1 MKTQPLSVLQ
11 ERIGEYKRKFYLN
24 QLVKGVIFA
33 AAFVLS
39 AYLFVNTIEYFGR
52 FSSAV
57 RGTLFFGFLAILGY
71 ALARWVVTPLVHL
84 YGLRKSLSDEE
95 AAGQIGNFFPE
106 IGDKLINTLQLRN
119 LSGAQTDL
127 IEASIQQKSKQLL
140 IVRFSD
146 AVKID
151 QNRRYLKYAIYPLAA
166 IGLVLLINPRFFA
179 NSSDRIIHFEKEYND
194 APFTFKLDNTN
205 LKAFRNEDFTLKV
218 SLAGGALPE
227 AVYVVHNKA
236 KFKLEPEDADTY
248 SYTFKNVQR
257 PIEFQFEAAGYK
269 SSDYKLTVAERP
281 SLLSFD
287 VTLQYPTYLGKPA
300 EQLSNVGNLTVP
312 EGTTITWDFN
322 TDATEEMALAFEGD
336 KNAYTAESKLTGGY
350 EFRKNVR
357 KSANYEIKLKNDESN
372 NREKISYFLN
382 VINDKHPTL
391 TLENYQDTTLYNYF
405 VLGGNIADDYGF
417 SNLRVFYNLRRKGD
431 KTDEKKV
438 AYKGFGIPFN
448 KSTTN
453 QTFYFQWYVDSLRLT
468 PGDRIEYYVQVWDND
483 GVNGPKSAKSRMID
497 FAVPSKEEVRAEA
510 DKAAEKTEA
519 QINKTLQKA
528 KNLQKELEKLD
539 QRLKSERELD
549 FQDKKQ
555 IEDLLKKREEL
566 MNDMKSMQEQTQTAQ
581 EKQERFAEQS
591 PEMKQKMEQ
600 LQKLMKELLDPE
612 TKKLYDQLEKLLQ
625 QQQQDDKMQELMNK
639 LKNKEFNAQKE
650 IEKALEM
657 FKQLQLQQKAE
668 QIQKDLNEMAEKQE
682 QLAEKTEKE
691 SKEQEAKDKE
701 NKDQKGK
708 DKDAKDQKDK
718 DQKGKDQEGKDQ
730 KEQESKE
737 QKDQE
742 SKDGKED
749 AKQEE
754 LKKEQEELN
763 KEFEETK
770 KDIEELEKLN
780 EELADKQ
787 EMDTGKE
794 EQQEVEKEQKNSSKQ
809 LQQKQNKSAS
819 QSQKKAA
826 KSMKKMAQQMEESME
841 SAEMQEMDENMD
853 NLRDI
858 LENLIHLS
866 FDQERVMKDF
876 RGVNLQDPR
885 FVKLAQE
892 QLKLQDDAKV
902 IEDSLYALAKRV
914 MQIQTFVTRELNDMK
929 FHMTESTRYIRE
941 RRLNMATSKQQFA
954 MTSINNL
961 SLMLSQTLQQMQ
973 AAMMAMASPGSGS
986 KKGSKGKGKSPGNL
1000 GELQKQLNNRIQQ
1013 LQKGQGQGQGQGGM
1027 GGRQMSEQLAQMA
1040 AEQARIR
1047 QMLKEL
1053 MDSQKGSEGG
1063 RKVGNEVKELM
1074 DKMDETET
1082 DLVNKRINPT
1092 VIKRQ
1097 EEIVTRLLE
1106 SEKALRQQEEDTQRK
1121 SETAKPQP
1129 RNPPAEFEQYV
1140 KDKQRQTE
1148 LLRTVPPSFAPF
1160 YKREADNYFKKSGER

>member
-1 MKTQPLSVLQ
+1 MRTQTLSVLL

-33 AAFVLS
+33 IAFVLS
-39 AYLFVNTIEYFGR
+39 AYLFVNTLEYFGR
-52 FSSAV
+52 FSSTV
-57 RGTLFFGFLAILGY
+57 RATLFFGFLGILGY
-71 ALARWVVTPLVHL
+71 AVVRWVVIPLIHL
-84 YGLRKSLSDEE
+84 YGLRKSITDEE
-95 AAGQIGNFFPE
+95 AATQIGSFFPE
-106 IGDKLINTLQLRN
+106 VGDKLINTLQLRN
-119 LSGAQTDL
+119 LSGTQTDL
-127 IEASIQQKSKQLL
+127 IEASIQQKSSQLM

-146 AVKID
+146 AIKID
-151 QNRRYLKYAIYPLAA
+151 QNRRYLKYAAYPLAA
-166 IGLVLLINPRFFA
+166 IAMVLLINPRFFA
-179 NSSDRIIHFEKEYND
+179 SSSDRIIHFEKEYTD
-194 APFTFKLDNTN
+194 APFTFKLENPN
-205 LKAFRNEDFTLKV
+205 LKAFRNEDFKLEL

-236 KFKLEPEDADTY
+236 KFKLDPESADSY

-257 PIEFQFEAAGYK
+257 PIEFYFEAAGYK
-269 SSDYKLTVAERP
+269 SSTYTLTLAERP

-287 VTLQYPTYLGKPA
+287 VTLRYPAYLGKPA

-312 EGTTITWDFN
+312 EGTVITWDFN
-322 TDATEEMALAFEGD
+322 TNATKEMALLFEGD
-336 KNAYTAESKLTGGY
+336 KNLYPAESKLTGGY
-350 EFRKNVR
+350 EFQ
-357 KSANYEIKLKNDESN
+357 KSARRSGNYEIKLKNEESG

-382 VINDKHPTL
+382 VINDKYPTL

-438 AYKGFGIPFN
+438 VYKGFGIPFN

-483 GVNGPKSAKSRMID
+483 GINGPKSAKSRMID

-510 DKAAEKTEA
+510 EKSAEKTA
-519 QINKTLQKA
+519 SQINKTLQKA
-528 KNLQKELEKLD
+528 KTLQKELEKLD
-539 QRLKSERELD
+539 QRLKTDRDLD

-555 IEDLLKKREEL
+555 IEDLLKKRDEL
-566 MNDMKSMQEQTQTAQ
+566 MNDMKSMQEQAQSAQ
-581 EKQERFAEQS
+581 EKQDRFAEQS

-612 TKKLYDQLEKLLQ
+612 TQKLYEQLEKLLQ
-625 QQQQDDKMQELMNK
+625 QQQQDEKIQELMNK

-668 QIQKDLNEMAEKQE
+668 QIQKDLKEMADKEEK
-682 QLAEKTEKE
+682 LAEKTEQLA
-691 SKEQEAKDKE
+691 KEQEKEQKGKDSE
-701 NKDQKGK
+701 NKDQKNNQDKKGK
-708 DKDAKDQKDK
+708 EQDNKDQKDGKDQDKK
-718 DQKGKDQEGKDQ
+718 DQKGN
-730 KEQESKE
+730 EQQDKNA
-737 QKDQE
+737 Q
-742 SKDGKED
+742 
-749 AKQEE
+749 QEE

-780 EELADKQ
+780 EQLDNKQ

-794 EQQEVEKEQKNSSKQ
+794 QQQEVDKQQENSSKQ
-809 LQQKQNKSAS
+809 LEQKQNKNAS

-826 KSMKKMAQQMEESME
+826 KSMRQMAQQMQESME
-841 SAEMQEMDENMD
+841 SAEMEEMSENMD
-853 NLRDI
+853 DLRDI

-929 FHMTESTRYIRE
+929 FHMNESTRYIRE

-961 SLMLSQTLQQMQ
+961 SLMLSQTLEQMQ
-973 AAMMAMASPGSGS
+973 AAMMAMSSPGQGK
-986 KKGSKGKGKSPGNL
+986 KKGGKKQSQSL
-1000 GELQKQLNNRIQQ
+1000 GELQQQLNKRINEI
-1013 LQKGQGQGQGQGGM
+1013 QKGQGQKGGM

-1053 MDSQKGSEGG
+1053 MDSQKGTEGG
-1063 RKVGNEVKELM
+1063 KKVGNEVKDLIE
-1074 DKMDETET
+1074 KMDETET
-1082 DLVNKRINPT
+1082 DLVNKRVDPNLL
-1092 VIKRQ
+1092 KRQ
-1097 EEIVTRLLE
+1097 QDIITRLLE

-1121 SETAKPQP
+1121 AETAKPQP
-1129 RNPPAEFEQYV
+1129 RTPPAAFEQYV

-1160 YKREADNYFKKSGER
+1160 YKREADSYFKKSSEK

>member
-1 MKTQPLSVLQ
+1 MKTQTLSVLL
-11 ERIGEYKRKFYLN
+11 ERISEYKRKFYLN

-39 AYLFVNTIEYFGR
+39 SYLFVSTLEYFGR
-52 FSSAV
+52 FNSGIRA
-57 RGTLFFGFLAILGY
+57 TLFYGFIAILGY
-71 ALARWVVTPLVHL
+71 ALVRWVIIPLVNL
-84 YGLRKSLSDEE
+84 YGLRKQFSDEE
-95 AAGQIGNFFPE
+95 AAGQIGRFFPE
-106 IGDKLINTLQLRN
+106 IGDKLVNTLQLRN
-119 LSGAQTDL
+119 LSGTQTDL
-127 IEASIQQKSKQLL
+127 IEASIQQKSKQLM
-140 IVRFSD
+140 IVRFAD
-146 AVKID
+146 AIKIN
-151 QNRRYLKYAIYPLAA
+151 QNQRYLKYAAYPLAIIA
-166 IGLVLLINPRFFA
+166 LVMAFNPRFFA
-179 NSSDRIIHFEKEYND
+179 SSSDRIIHFEKEYND
-194 APFTFKLDNTN
+194 APFTFQLDNPN
-205 LKAFRNEDFTLKV
+205 LKAFRNEDFTLKL

-236 KFKLEPEDADTY
+236 KFKLEAEDANTF

-257 PIEFQFEAAGYK
+257 PIAFQFEAAGYK
-269 SSDYKLTVAERP
+269 SQEYKLTITDRP

-287 VTLQYPTYLGKPA
+287 VTLNYPAYLGKPA

-312 EGTTITWDFN
+312 EGTTITWDFK
-322 TDATEEMALAFEGD
+322 TDATEEMSLSFEGEQ
-336 KNAYTAESKLTGGY
+336 KTYPAKSKLTGGY
-350 EFRKNVR
+350 AFNRNAR
-357 KSANYEIKLKNDESN
+357 RSGNYEIKLKNDESE

-382 VINDKHPTL
+382 VIGDKHPTL

-417 SNLRVFYNLRRKGD
+417 SNLRIFYNLRRKGD
-431 KTDEKKV
+431 KTDEKKLV
-438 AYKGFGIPFN
+438 YKGFGIPFN

-468 PGDRIEYYVQVWDND
+468 PGDRIEYFVQVWDND

-497 FAVPSKEEVRAEA
+497 FAVPSKEEVRADAE
-510 DKAAEKTEA
+510 KSAEKTEA

-539 QRLKSERELD
+539 QRLKSEKELD
-549 FQDKKQ
+549 FKDKKQ

-566 MNDMKSMQEQTQTAQ
+566 MNDIKSMQEQAQSSQ

-612 TKKLYDQLEKLLQ
+612 TKKLYDQLEKLLE
-625 QQQQDDKMQELMNK
+625 QQQQDEKMQELMNK

-657 FKQLQLQQKAE
+657 FKQLQLEQKAE
-668 QIQKDLNEMAEKQE
+668 QIQKDLNELAEKQE
-682 QLAEKTEKE
+682 KLAEKTEQE
-691 SKEQEAKDKE
+691 NKEQQGKDKDNKDQQGKDKE
-701 NKDQKGK
+701 NKDPQGK
-708 DKDAKDQKDK
+708 DKEQPS
-718 DQKGKDQEGKDQ
+718 
-730 KEQESKE
+730 KEQE
-737 QKDQE
+737 
-742 SKDGKED
+742 

-763 KEFEETK
+763 KEFDEAK

-780 EELADKQ
+780 EELNDKQ

-794 EQQEVEKEQKNSSKQ
+794 DQQDVDKEQDKASEELDK
-809 LQQKQNKSAS
+809 KQNKSAS
-819 QSQKKAA
+819 KSQKKAA
-826 KSMKKMAQQMEESME
+826 SSMKKMAQKMKESME
-841 SAEMQEMDENMD
+841 SAEMEEMDENID

-866 FDQERVMKDF
+866 FEQERVMKDF

-885 FVKLAQE
+885 FIKLAQD

-954 MTSINNL
+954 MTSMNNL

-973 AAMMAMASPGSGS
+973 AAMMAMSGQGQGN
-986 KKGSKGKGKSPGNL
+986 KKGKGKKPGQSM
-1000 GELQKQLNNRIQQ
+1000 GDLQQQLNKRIQQ
-1013 LQKGQGQGQGQGGM
+1013 LQKGQGQGGM

-1047 QMLKEL
+1047 QMMKEL
-1053 MDSQKGSEGG
+1053 MDSQKGTEIG
-1063 RKVGNEVKELM
+1063 KKLGNEVKDLM
-1074 DKMDETET
+1074 EKMDETET
-1082 DLVNKRINPT
+1082 DLVNKRMNPNL
-1092 VIKRQ
+1092 IKRQ

-1129 RNPPAEFEQYV
+1129 RTPPAAFEQYV
-1140 KDKQRQTE
+1140 KEKQRQTE

-1160 YKREADNYFKKSGER
+1160 YKREADNYFKKSGEK

>member
-1 MKTQPLSVLQ
+1 MKTQTLSVLQ

-106 IGDKLINTLQLRN
+106 IGDKLLNTLQLRN

-194 APFTFKLDNTN
+194 APFTFKLDNKN
-205 LKAFRNEDFTLKV
+205 LKAFRNEDFTLQV

-269 SSDYKLTVAERP
+269 SSDYKLLVAERP
-281 SLLSFD
+281 NLLSFD
-287 VTLQYPTYLGKPA
+287 VTLQYPAYLGKPA

-312 EGTTITWDFN
+312 EGTTVTWDFN

-336 KNAYTAESKLTGGY
+336 KKVYPAESKLTGGY
-350 EFRKNVR
+350 EFQKNVR
-357 KSANYEIKLKNDESN
+357 RSGNYEIKLKNDESD

-431 KTDEKKV
+431 KTDAKKAV
-438 AYKGFGIPFN
+438 YKGFGIPFN

-510 DKAAEKTEA
+510 EKSAEKTEA

-528 KNLQKELEKLD
+528 KSLQKELEKLD

-566 MNDMKSMQEQTQTAQ
+566 MNDMKSMQEQAQTAQ

-682 QLAEKTEKE
+682 KLAEKTEKE
-691 SKEQEAKDKE
+691 AKDQE

-708 DKDAKDQKDK
+708 DQEAKDQKDK
-718 DQKGKDQEGKDQ
+718 D
-730 KEQESKE
+730 
-737 QKDQE
+737 
-742 SKDGKED
+742 GKED
-749 AKQEE
+749 SKQEE

-794 EQQEVEKEQKNSSKQ
+794 EQQEVDKEQQNSSKQ
-809 LQQKQNKSAS
+809 LQQKQNKNAS

-826 KSMKKMAQQMEESME
+826 KSMKKMAKQMQESME

-885 FVKLAQE
+885 FIKLAQE

-986 KKGSKGKGKSPGNL
+986 KKGNKGKGKSPGNL

-1013 LQKGQGQGQGQGGM
+1013 LQKGQGQGQGGM

-1097 EEIVTRLLE
+1097 EEIITRLLE

-1160 YKREADNYFKKSGER
+1160 YKREADNYFKKTGEK

>member
-1 MKTQPLSVLQ
+1 MKIQTPSVLLA
-11 ERIGEYKRKFYLN
+11 RIDEYKRKFYLN
-24 QLVKGVIFA
+24 QLIKGIIFT
-33 AAFVLS
+33 AAFTLS

-52 FSSAV
+52 FNSTFRAV
-57 RGTLFFGFLAILGY
+57 LFYSFFGVLGY
-71 ALARWVVTPLVHL
+71 ALVRWVIIPLVHL
-84 YGLRKSLSDEE
+84 YGLSKPFSDEE
-95 AAGQIGNFFPE
+95 AAGQIGRFFPE

-119 LSGAQTDL
+119 LSGTQTDL
-127 IEASIQQKSKQLL
+127 IEASIQQKSKQLM

-146 AVKID
+146 AIKIN
-151 QNRRYLKYAIYPLAA
+151 QNRRYLKYAAYPLAA
-166 IGLVLLINPRFFA
+166 IALVMVFNPRFFA
-179 NSSDRIIHFEKEYND
+179 SSSDRIIHFEKEYND
-194 APFTFKLDNTN
+194 APFTFQLDNPN
-205 LKAFRNEDFTLKV
+205 LKAFRGEDFNLQL

-236 KFKLEPEDADTY
+236 KFKLDPEEGNTF

-257 PIEFQFEAAGYK
+257 PITFQFEAAGYK
-269 SSDYKLTVAERP
+269 SQEYKLTVTDRP

-287 VTLQYPTYLGKPA
+287 VTLNYPGYLGKPA

-312 EGTTITWDFN
+312 EGTTITWDFK
-322 TDATEEMALAFEGD
+322 TDATEEMLLAFEGEQ
-336 KNAYTAESKLTGGY
+336 KTYPAKSKLTGGY
-350 EFRKNVR
+350 EFNRNAR
-357 KSANYEIKLKNDESN
+357 RSGNYEIKLKNDESE

-382 VINDKHPTL
+382 VIGDKHPTL

-431 KTDEKKV
+431 KTDEKKL
-438 AYKGFGIPFN
+438 AYKGFSIPFN

-468 PGDRIEYYVQVWDND
+468 PGDKIEYFVQVWDND

-497 FAVPSKEEVRAEA
+497 FAVPSKEEVRADAE
-510 DKAAEKTEA
+510 KSAEKTEA

-528 KNLQKELEKLD
+528 KSLQKELEKLD
-539 QRLKSERELD
+539 QRLKSEKELD
-549 FQDKKQ
+549 FKDKKQ

-566 MNDMKSMQEQTQTAQ
+566 MNDIKSMQEQAQSSQ

-612 TKKLYDQLEKLLQ
+612 TKKLYEQLEKLLE
-625 QQQQDDKMQELMNK
+625 QQQQDEKMQELMNK

-657 FKQLQLQQKAE
+657 FKQLQLEQKAE
-668 QIQKDLNEMAEKQE
+668 QIQKDLNELAEKQE
-682 QLAEKTEKE
+682 KLAEKTEQEK
-691 SKEQEAKDKE
+691 KEQEGKDKE

-708 DKDAKDQKDK
+708 ENKDQQGKDKDNKDQQGKDK
-718 DQKGKDQEGKDQ
+718 DQQS
-730 KEQESKE
+730 KEQE
-737 QKDQE
+737 
-742 SKDGKED
+742 

-763 KEFEETK
+763 KEFDEAK

-780 EELADKQ
+780 EELEDKQ

-794 EQQEVEKEQKNSSKQ
+794 DQQDVDKEQDKASEELDK
-809 LQQKQNKSAS
+809 KQNKSAS
-819 QSQKKAA
+819 KSQKKAA
-826 KSMKKMAQQMEESME
+826 GSMKKMAKKMKESME
-841 SAEMQEMDENMD
+841 SAEMEEMDENMD

-866 FDQERVMKDF
+866 FEQERVMKDF

-885 FVKLAQE
+885 FIKLAQD

-902 IEDSLYALAKRV
+902 IEDSLYALSKRV

-941 RRLNMATSKQQFA
+941 RKLNMATSKQQFA
-954 MTSINNL
+954 MTSMNNL

-973 AAMMAMASPGSGS
+973 AAMMAMSGQGSGN
-986 KKGSKGKGKSPGNL
+986 KKGKGKKPGQSM
-1000 GELQKQLNNRIQQ
+1000 GDLQQQLNKRIQQ
-1013 LQKGQGQGQGQGGM
+1013 MQKGLGQGGM

-1047 QMLKEL
+1047 QMMKEL
-1053 MDSQKGSEGG
+1053 MDSQKGTEVG
-1063 RKVGNEVKELM
+1063 KKLGNEVKDLM
-1074 DKMDETET
+1074 EKMDETET
-1082 DLVNKRINPT
+1082 DLVNKRMNPNL
-1092 VIKRQ
+1092 IKRQ

-1129 RNPPAEFEQYV
+1129 RTPPAAFEQYV
-1140 KDKQRQTE
+1140 KEKQRQAE

-1160 YKREADNYFKKSGER
+1160 YKREADNYFKKSGEK

>member
-1 MKTQPLSVLQ
+1 MKTQTLSVLL

-24 QLVKGVIFA
+24 QLVKGVIFT
-33 AAFVLS
+33 AAFMLS
-39 AYLFVNTIEYFGR
+39 AYLFVNTLEYFGR

-57 RGTLFFGFLAILGY
+57 RATLFYGFFIILGY
-71 ALARWVVTPLVHL
+71 ALIRWVGIPIFHL
-84 YGLRKSLSDEE
+84 YGLRKSLSDED
-95 AAGQIGNFFPE
+95 AANQIGNFFPE

-119 LSGAQTDL
+119 LSGVHTDL
-127 IEASIQQKSKQLL
+127 IEASIQQKSKQLM

-146 AVKID
+146 AIKIN
-151 QNRRYLKYAIYPLAA
+151 QNQRYLKYAAYPLAA
-166 IGLVLLINPRFFA
+166 IALVLIINPRFFA
-179 NSSDRIIHFEKEYND
+179 SSSDRIIHFEKEYND
-194 APFTFKLDNTN
+194 APFTFKLDNPN

-269 SSDYKLTVAERP
+269 SNEYELTVAERP

-287 VTLQYPTYLGKPA
+287 VTLNYPAYLGKPA

-322 TDATEEMALAFEGD
+322 TDATKNMALAFEGD
-336 KNAYTAESKLTGGY
+336 KNVYAAESKLTGGY
-350 EFRKNVR
+350 EFKRSVR
-357 KSANYEIKLKNDESN
+357 KSGNYEIKLKNEESE

-417 SNLRVFYNLRRKGD
+417 SNLRVFYNLRRKND
-431 KTDEKKV
+431 KTDEKKLV
-438 AYKGFGIPFN
+438 YKGFSIPFN

-510 DKAAEKTEA
+510 EKSAEKTEA

-528 KNLQKELEKLD
+528 KTLQKELEKLD
-539 QRLKSERELD
+539 QRLKSEKELD
-549 FQDKKQ
+549 FKDKKQ
-555 IEDLLKKREEL
+555 IEDLLKKREDL
-566 MNDMKSMQEQTQTAQ
+566 QNDMKSMQEQAQSSQ

-612 TKKLYDQLEKLLQ
+612 TQKLYEQLEKLLDQ
-625 QQQQDDKMQELMNK
+625 QQRDEKMQELMNK

-657 FKQLQLQQKAE
+657 FKQLQVQQKAE
-668 QIQKDLNEMAEKQE
+668 QIQKDLNEMAEKE
-682 QLAEKTEKE
+682 EKLAEKAEQQA
-691 SKEQEAKDKE
+691 KEQE
-701 NKDQKGK
+701 
-708 DKDAKDQKDK
+708 AKDQKDK
-718 DQKGKDQEGKDQ
+718 DQKGKDQKDKEQKDKDQKGKEQDGKDQ
-730 KEQESKE
+730 KDKEQE
-737 QKDQE
+737 
-742 SKDGKED
+742 

-780 EELADKQ
+780 EELDDKQ

-794 EQQEVEKEQKNSSKQ
+794 DQQEVDKEQQESSKQ
-809 LQQKQNKSAS
+809 LEKKQNKSAS
-819 QSQKKAA
+819 KSQKKAA
-826 KSMKKMAQQMEESME
+826 KSMRNMAQKMQESME
-841 SAEMQEMDENMD
+841 SEEMEEMDENMD

-866 FDQERVMKDF
+866 FEQERVMKDF

-885 FVKLAQE
+885 FVKLAQD

-941 RRLNMATSKQQFA
+941 RKLNMATSKQQFA
-954 MTSINNL
+954 MTSMNNL
-961 SLMLSQTLQQMQ
+961 SLMLGQTLQQMQ
-973 AAMMAMASPGSGS
+973 AAMMAMSMPGKGS
-986 KKGSKGKGKSPGNL
+986 KKGKGKKPGQSL
-1000 GELQKQLNNRIQQ
+1000 GEMQQQLNKRIQQ
-1013 LQKGQGQGQGQGGM
+1013 MQKDGKGGM
-1027 GGRQMSEQLAQMA
+1027 GGRQMSEQLAKMA
-1040 AEQARIR
+1040 AEQAMIR
-1047 QMLKEL
+1047 QMMKEL
-1053 MDSQKGSEGG
+1053 MDSQKGTEVG
-1063 RKVGNEVKELM
+1063 KKLGNEVKELM
-1074 DKMDETET
+1074 DKMAAF
-1082 DLVNKRINPT
+1082 LKGVH
-1092 VIKRQ
+1092 
-1097 EEIVTRLLE
+1097 
-1106 SEKALRQQEEDTQRK
+1106 
-1121 SETAKPQP
+1121 
-1129 RNPPAEFEQYV
+1129 F
-1140 KDKQRQTE
+1140 
-1148 LLRTVPPSFAPF
+1148 
-1160 YKREADNYFKKSGER
+1160 

>member
-1 MKTQPLSVLQ
+1 MTTPTLSVLL

-24 QLVKGVIFA
+24 QLIKGVIFA

-39 AYLFVNTIEYFGR
+39 AYLFVNTLEYFGR
-52 FSSAV
+52 FSSGV
-57 RGTLFFGFLAILGY
+57 RAALFYGFIGILGY
-71 ALARWVVTPLVHL
+71 ALVRWVAIPIFHL
-84 YGLRKSLSDEE
+84 WGLRKSLSDEE
-95 AAGQIGNFFPE
+95 AASQIGSFFPE
-106 IGDKLINTLQLRN
+106 IGDKLVNTLQLRG
-119 LSGAQTDL
+119 LSGQQTDL
-127 IEASIQQKSKQLL
+127 IEASIQQKSKQLM

-146 AVKID
+146 AIKIE
-151 QNRRYLKYAIYPLAA
+151 QNRRYLKYAVYPLAA
-166 IGLVLLINPRFFA
+166 IALVLAINPRFFA
-179 NSSDRIIHFEKEYND
+179 SSSDRIIHFEKEFND
-194 APFTFKLDNTN
+194 APFTFQLDNPN
-205 LKAFRNEDFTLKV
+205 LKAFRNEDFTLRL

-236 KFKLEPEDADTY
+236 KFKLDAEDNNTY

-257 PIEFQFEAAGYK
+257 PIDFQFEAAGYK
-269 SSDYKLTVAERP
+269 SKEYELTVAERP

-287 VTLQYPTYLGKPA
+287 VTLNYPAYLGKPA
-300 EQLSNVGNLTVP
+300 EQLSNVGNLTIP
-312 EGTTITWDFN
+312 EGTTISWDFN
-322 TDATEEMALAFEGD
+322 TDATKDMSLAFEGD
-336 KNAYTAESKLTGGY
+336 QKAYTAESKLTGGY
-350 EFRKNVR
+350 EFKRTVR
-357 KSANYEIKLKNDESN
+357 RSGNYEIKLKNDDSQ

-417 SNLRVFYNLRRKGD
+417 SNLRVFYNLRRKTD
-431 KTDEKKV
+431 KTDPKKV
-438 AYKGFGIPFN
+438 AYKGFSIPFN
-448 KSTTN
+448 KSTTS

-510 DKAAEKTEA
+510 EKSAEKTEA

-528 KNLQKELEKLD
+528 KSLQKEIEKLD
-539 QRLKSERELD
+539 QRLKSEKELD
-549 FQDKKQ
+549 FKDKKQ
-555 IEDLLKKREEL
+555 IEDLLKKRDEL
-566 MNDMKSMQEQTQTAQ
+566 QNDMKSMQEQAQTSQ
-581 EKQERFAEQS
+581 EKQDRFSEQS

-612 TKKLYDQLEKLLQ
+612 TQKLYEQLEKLLDQ
-625 QQQQDDKMQELMNK
+625 QQRDDKMQELMNK

-657 FKQLQLQQKAE
+657 FKQMQVQQKAE
-668 QIQKDLNEMAEKQE
+668 QIQKDLNEMAEKEEKLAEKAE
-682 QLAEKTEKE
+682 QLA
-691 SKEQEAKDKE
+691 KEQEQKE
-701 NKDQKGK
+701 
-708 DKDAKDQKDK
+708 K
-718 DQKGKDQEGKDQ
+718 DQKGKDQQNKDGQ
-730 KEQESKE
+730 NKEQE
-737 QKDQE
+737 Q
-742 SKDGKED
+742 
-749 AKQEE
+749 KQEE

-763 KEFEETK
+763 KEFDETK

-780 EELADKQ
+780 EELDDKNDI
-787 EMDTGKE
+787 DTGKE
-794 EQQEVEKEQKNSSKQ
+794 DQKDVDQEQENSSKQ

-819 QSQKKAA
+819 KSQKNAA
-826 KSMKKMAQQMEESME
+826 KSMRKMAQKMQESME
-841 SAEMQEMDENMD
+841 SEEMEAMDENID

-876 RGVNLQDPR
+876 RGVGLQDPR
-885 FVKLAQE
+885 FIKLAQD

-929 FHMTESTRYIRE
+929 FHMTESTRFIRE

-954 MTSINNL
+954 MTSMNNL

-973 AAMMAMASPGSGS
+973 AAMMAMSMPGKGS
-986 KKGSKGKGKSPGNL
+986 KKGKGKNPGQSM
-1000 GELQKQLNNRIQQ
+1000 GDLQKQLNQRIQQ
-1013 LQKGQGQGQGQGGM
+1013 LQKNQQGGQGGM
-1027 GGRQMSEQLAQMA
+1027 GGRQMSEQLAKMA
-1040 AEQARIR
+1040 AEQAMIR
-1047 QMLKEL
+1047 QMMKEL
-1053 MDSQKGSEGG
+1053 MDSQKGTEAG
-1063 RKVGNEVKELM
+1063 KKLGNEVKDLM
-1074 DKMDETET
+1074 QKMDETET
-1082 DLVNKRINPT
+1082 DLVNKRVNPNL
-1092 VIKRQ
+1092 IKRQ

-1106 SEKALRQQEEDTQRK
+1106 SEKALRQQEEDNQRK

-1129 RNPPAEFEQYV
+1129 KTPPAAFEQYV
-1140 KDKQRQTE
+1140 KEKQRQTE

-1160 YKREADNYFKKSGER
+1160 YKREADNYFRKTGGK

>member
-1 MKTQPLSVLQ
+1 MNNPTSSVLL

-52 FSSAV
+52 FSSSV

-71 ALARWVVTPLVHL
+71 ALVRWVAVPLVHL
-84 YGLRKSLSDEE
+84 YGLTKSLSNEE

-106 IGDKLINTLQLRN
+106 IGDKLVNTLQLRN
-119 LSGAQTDL
+119 LSGVQTDL
-127 IEASIQQKSKQLL
+127 IEASIQQKSKQLM

-146 AVKID
+146 AIKID
-151 QNRRYLKYAIYPLAA
+151 QNRRYLKYAAYPLAA
-166 IGLVLLINPRFFA
+166 IALVLLINPRFFA

-194 APFTFKLDNTN
+194 APFTFKLDNPN
-205 LKAFRNEDFTLKV
+205 LKAFRNEDFTLKL

-236 KFKLEPEDADTY
+236 KFKLEQEDADTY

-269 SSDYKLTVAERP
+269 SSEYKLEVAERP

-287 VTLQYPTYLGKPA
+287 VTLNYPSYLGKPA

-312 EGTTITWDFN
+312 EGTTITWDFH

-336 KNAYTAESKLTGGY
+336 QKTYPAEGKLTGGY
-350 EFRKNVR
+350 EFSR
-357 KSANYEIKLKNDESN
+357 SARRSGNYEIKLKNDESE

-405 VLGGNIADDYGF
+405 VLGGNIVDDYGF

-431 KTDEKKV
+431 KTDEKKLV
-438 AYKGFGIPFN
+438 YKGFGIPFN

-483 GVNGPKSAKSRMID
+483 GVNGPKSAKSRLID

-510 DKAAEKTEA
+510 EKSAEKTEA

-528 KNLQKELEKLD
+528 KSLQKELEKLD
-539 QRLKSERELD
+539 QRLKSEKELD

-555 IEDLLKKREEL
+555 IEDLLKKRDEL
-566 MNDMKSMQEQTQTAQ
+566 QNDMKSMQEQAQTAQ

-612 TKKLYDQLEKLLQ
+612 TQKLYEQLEKLLQ

-682 QLAEKTEKE
+682 KLAEKAEEK
-691 SKEQEAKDKE
+691 SKDQEGKE

-708 DKDAKDQKDK
+708 DQKDKDQKDK
-718 DQKGKDQEGKDQ
+718 DQKGKDQDGKDQ
-730 KEQESKE
+730 KDKD
-737 QKDQE
+737 QKD
-742 SKDGKED
+742 KDGKDQDGKDQKDKE
-749 AKQEE
+749 QEE
-754 LKKEQEELN
+754 LKKDQEELN
-763 KEFEETK
+763 KEFDETK

-780 EELADKQ
+780 EELQDKQ

-794 EQQEVEKEQKNSSKQ
+794 DQQEVDKEQDESSKQ
-809 LQQKQNKSAS
+809 LNQKQNKSAS
-819 QSQKKAA
+819 KSQKKAA
-826 KSMKKMAQQMEESME
+826 KAMKKMAQKMQESME
-841 SAEMQEMDENMD
+841 SAEMEEMDENMD

-858 LENLIHLS
+858 LENLIQLS
-866 FDQERVMKDF
+866 FEQERVMKDF

-885 FVKLAQE
+885 FIKLAQD

-929 FHMTESTRYIRE
+929 FHMIESTRYIRE

-954 MTSINNL
+954 MTSMNNL

-973 AAMMAMASPGSGS
+973 AAMMAMSAPGQGK
-986 KKGSKGKGKSPGNL
+986 KKGGKKPGQSL
-1000 GELQKQLNNRIQQ
+1000 GELQQQLNQRIQKMQ
-1013 LQKGQGQGQGQGGM
+1013 QGQGGKGGM
-1027 GGRQMSEQLAQMA
+1027 SGRQMSEEVAKMA
-1040 AEQARIR
+1040 AEQGRIR

-1063 RKVGNEVKELM
+1063 KKVGNEVKDLM
-1074 DKMDETET
+1074 EKMDETET
-1082 DLVNKRINPT
+1082 DLVNKRMNPNL
-1092 VIKRQ
+1092 IKRQ
-1097 EEIVTRLLE
+1097 QDIVTRLLE

-1121 SETAKPQP
+1121 AETAKPQP
-1129 RNPPAEFEQYV
+1129 KTPPAAFEQYV

-1160 YKREADNYFKKSGER
+1160 YKREADNYFKKSGAGDK